1 MINNLK
7 LEFGEKGL
15 DYLNGEVHR
24 LRVVL
29 KNDDGAYYPVFFE
42 PDKINLSDAELY
54 QMALEVNYQKN
65 SSGRAEDERFNTIG
79 EKIAEIDAATSR
91 SKELYSN
98 VEKMMKITTAV
109 GNELIA
115 SMMGGKGGTEMM
127 INHFAMQVQLEWITL
142 EQVPKR
148 YLEKVRELL

>member
-7 LEFGEKGL
+7 LEFGEKSL

-65 SSGRAEDERFNTIG
+65 SSGRAEDERFNIIG
-79 EKIAEIDAATSR
+79 EKIAEIDQA
-91 SKELYSN
+91 
-98 VEKMMKITTAV
+98 VERAKAQRAQMEEMTKTTTTV
-109 GNELIA
+109 VNELIA
-115 SMMGGKGGTEMM
+115 SLMGGDEDESLS
-127 INHFAMQVQLEWITL
+127 QYS
-142 EQVPKR
+142 VPKW
-148 YLEKVRELL
+148 KK

>member
-7 LEFGEKGL
+7 LEFGEKSL

-42 PDKINLSDAELY
+42 PDKVSLSDAELY

-65 SSGRAEDERFNTIG
+65 ASGRAEDERFNTIG
-79 EKIAEIDAATSR
+79 EKIAEIDQALERA
-91 SKELYSN
+91 KEQRTQ
-98 VEKMMKITTAV
+98 VEEMMRMTTTMV
-109 GNELIA
+109 NELIE
-115 SMMGGKGGTEMM
+115 SLMGGEEDES
-127 INHFAMQVQLEWITL
+127 L
-142 EQVPKR
+142 P
-148 YLEKVRELL
+148 

>member
-7 LEFGEKGL
+7 LEFGEKSL

-29 KNDDGAYYPVFFE
+29 KNDDGVYYPVFFE

-65 SSGRAEDERFNTIG
+65 SSGRAEDERFNIIG
-79 EKIAEIDAATSR
+79 EKIAEIDQA
-91 SKELYSN
+91 
-98 VEKMMKITTAV
+98 VERAKAQHAQMEEMTKTTTTFV
-109 GNELIA
+109 NELIE
-115 SMMGGKGGTEMM
+115 SLMGGDEDESLLKYS
-127 INHFAMQVQLEWITL
+127 
-142 EQVPKR
+142 VPKW
-148 YLEKVRELL
+148 KK

>member
-7 LEFGEKGL
+7 LEFGEKSL

-29 KNDDGAYYPVFFE
+29 KNDDGVYYPVFFE

-65 SSGRAEDERFNTIG
+65 SSGRAEDERFNIIG
-79 EKIAEIDAATSR
+79 EKIAEIDRAIERAQEQR
-91 SKELYSN
+91 SQ
-98 VEKMMKITTAV
+98 VEEMMKMTTTIV
-109 GNELIA
+109 NELIA
-115 SMMGGKGGTEMM
+115 SLMGGEEDET
-127 INHFAMQVQLEWITL
+127 V
-142 EQVPKR
+142 
-148 YLEKVRELL
+148 

>member
-7 LEFGEKGL
+7 LEFGEKSL

-79 EKIAEIDAATSR
+79 EKIAEIDAATAR
-91 SKELYSN
+91 SKEQYAK
-98 VEKMMKITTAV
+98 VEEMMKMTTAMV
-109 GNELIA
+109 NELIA
-115 SMMGGKGGTEMM
+115 ILMGGDEDE
-127 INHFAMQVQLEWITL
+127 AVS
-142 EQVPKR
+142 
-148 YLEKVRELL
+148 

>member
-7 LEFGEKGL
+7 LEFGEKSL

-79 EKIAEIDAATSR
+79 EKIAEIDAATVR
-91 SKELYSN
+91 SKEQYAN
-98 VEKMMKITTAV
+98 VEEMMKMTTTMV
-109 GNELIA
+109 NELIA
-115 SMMGGKGGTEMM
+115 SLMGGDEDET
-127 INHFAMQVQLEWITL
+127 V
-142 EQVPKR
+142 
-148 YLEKVRELL
+148 

>member
-7 LEFGEKGL
+7 LEFGEKSL

-29 KNDDGAYYPVFFE
+29 KNDDGVYYPVFFE

-65 SSGRAEDERFNTIG
+65 SSGRAEDERFNIIG
-79 EKIAEIDAATSR
+79 EKIAEIDQA
-91 SKELYSN
+91 
-98 VEKMMKITTAV
+98 VERAKAQHAQMEEMTKTTTTV
-109 GNELIA
+109 VNELIE
-115 SMMGGKGGTEMM
+115 SLMGGDEDESLLKYS
-127 INHFAMQVQLEWITL
+127 
-142 EQVPKR
+142 VPKW
-148 YLEKVRELL
+148 KK

>member
-7 LEFGEKGL
+7 LEFGEKSL

-42 PDKINLSDAELY
+42 PDKVNLSDSELY

-65 SSGRAEDERFNTIG
+65 ASGRAEDERFNTIG
-79 EKIAEIDAATSR
+79 EKIAEIDQAIERA
-91 SKELYSN
+91 KEQRFQ
-98 VEKMMKITTAV
+98 VEEMMKMTTAIV
-109 GNELIA
+109 NELIE
-115 SMMGGKGGTEMM
+115 SLMGNE
-127 INHFAMQVQLEWITL
+127 
-142 EQVPKR
+142 
-148 YLEKVRELL
+148 

>member
-7 LEFGEKGL
+7 LEFGEKSL

-29 KNDDGAYYPVFFE
+29 KNDDGVYYPVFFE

-79 EKIAEIDAATSR
+79 EKIAEIDAATAR
-91 SKELYSN
+91 SKEQYAN
-98 VEKMMKITTAV
+98 VEEMMKTTTAV
-109 GNELIA
+109 VNELIA
-115 SMMGGKGGTEMM
+115 SLMGGDEDET
-127 INHFAMQVQLEWITL
+127 V
-142 EQVPKR
+142 
-148 YLEKVRELL
+148 

>member
-7 LEFGEKGL
+7 LEFGEKSL

-29 KNDDGAYYPVFFE
+29 KNDDGAYYPVFFD

-79 EKIAEIDAATSR
+79 EKIAEIDQA
-91 SKELYSN
+91 
-98 VEKMMKITTAV
+98 VERAKAQRVQMEEMMKTTTAMV
-109 GNELIA
+109 NELIA
-115 SMMGGKGGTEMM
+115 SLMGGDEDET
-127 INHFAMQVQLEWITL
+127 V
-142 EQVPKR
+142 
-148 YLEKVRELL
+148 

>member
-7 LEFGEKGL
+7 LEFGEKSL

-65 SSGRAEDERFNTIG
+65 SSGRAEDERFNIIG
-79 EKIAEIDAATSR
+79 EKIAEIDQA
-91 SKELYSN
+91 
-98 VEKMMKITTAV
+98 VERAKAQRAQMEEMMKTTTTV
-109 GNELIA
+109 VNELIE
-115 SMMGGKGGTEMM
+115 SLMGGDEDESLL
-127 INHFAMQVQLEWITL
+127 QYS
-142 EQVPKR
+142 VPKW
-148 YLEKVRELL
+148 KK

>member
-29 KNDDGAYYPVFFE
+29 KNEDGAYYPVFFE

-91 SKELYSN
+91 SKEQYGK
-98 VEKMMKITTAV
+98 VEEMMKMTTAMV
-109 GNELIA
+109 NELIA
-115 SMMGGKGGTEMM
+115 SLMGGDEDE
-127 INHFAMQVQLEWITL
+127 AVS
-142 EQVPKR
+142 
-148 YLEKVRELL
+148 

>member
-7 LEFGEKGL
+7 LEFGEKSL

-79 EKIAEIDAATSR
+79 EKIAEIDAATVR
-91 SKELYSN
+91 SKEQYAN
-98 VEKMMKITTAV
+98 VEEMMKMTTAMV
-109 GNELIA
+109 NELIA
-115 SMMGGKGGTEMM
+115 SLMGGDEDE
-127 INHFAMQVQLEWITL
+127 AV
-142 EQVPKR
+142 
-148 YLEKVRELL
+148 

>member
-7 LEFGEKGL
+7 LEFGEKCL

-42 PDKINLSDAELY
+42 PDKVNLTDSELY

-65 SSGRAEDERFNTIG
+65 ASGRAEDERFNIIG
-79 EKIAEIDAATSR
+79 EKIAEIDRAIERAQEQR
-91 SKELYSN
+91 AQ
-98 VEKMMKITTAV
+98 VEEMMKMTTV
-109 GNELIA
+109 MVNELIE
-115 SMMGGKGGTEMM
+115 SLMSGDED
-127 INHFAMQVQLEWITL
+127 ES
-142 EQVPKR
+142 R
-148 YLEKVRELL
+148 S

>member
-7 LEFGEKGL
+7 LEFGEKSL

-79 EKIAEIDAATSR
+79 EKIAEIDAATTR
-91 SKELYSN
+91 SKEQYGQ
-98 VEKMMKITTAV
+98 VEEMMKMTTAMV
-109 GNELIA
+109 NELIA
-115 SMMGGKGGTEMM
+115 SLMGGDEDE
-127 INHFAMQVQLEWITL
+127 AVS
-142 EQVPKR
+142 
-148 YLEKVRELL
+148 

>member
-1 MINNLK
+1 MT
-7 LEFGEKGL
+7 GL
-15 DYLNGEVHR
+15 ITLF
-24 LRVVL
+24 
-29 KNDDGAYYPVFFE
+29 FFE

-91 SKELYSN
+91 SKEQYSN
-98 VEKMMKITTAV
+98 VEKMMKMTTAV

-115 SMMGGKGGTEMM
+115 SMIGGKGGTEMM
-127 INHFAMQVQLEWITL
+127 INYFAMQVQLEWITL

>member
-7 LEFGEKGL
+7 LEFGEKSL

-65 SSGRAEDERFNTIG
+65 SSGRAEDERFNIIG
-79 EKIAEIDAATSR
+79 EKIAEIDAATAR
-91 SKELYSN
+91 SKEQFTN
-98 VEKMMKITTAV
+98 VEEMMKMTTV
-109 GNELIA
+109 MVNELIA
-115 SMMGGKGGTEMM
+115 SLMGGDEDET
-127 INHFAMQVQLEWITL
+127 V
-142 EQVPKR
+142 
-148 YLEKVRELL
+148 

>member
-7 LEFGEKGL
+7 LEFGEKSL

-42 PDKINLSDAELY
+42 PDKVSLSDSELY

-65 SSGRAEDERFNTIG
+65 ASGRAEDERFNTIG
-79 EKIAEIDAATSR
+79 KKIAELDQAIEHA
-91 SKELYSN
+91 KEQRAQ
-98 VEKMMKITTAV
+98 VDEMMRMTTAMV
-109 GNELIA
+109 NELIQRL
-115 SMMGGKGGTEMM
+115 MGGEEDES
-127 INHFAMQVQLEWITL
+127 LS
-142 EQVPKR
+142 
-148 YLEKVRELL
+148 

>member
-65 SSGRAEDERFNTIG
+65 SSGRAEDERFNVLG
-79 EKIAEIDAATSR
+79 EKIAKFDDMIEKMQEALSDTKKA
-91 SKELYSN
+91 N
-98 VEKMMKITTAV
+98 VENREIVKTVTMTL
-109 GNELIA
+109 NEFIE
-115 SMMGGKGGTEMM
+115 S
-127 INHFAMQVQLEWITL
+127 FLE
-142 EQVPKR
+142 EGDSSD
-148 YLEKVRELL
+148 EKNVSKD

>member
-7 LEFGEKGL
+7 LEFGEKSL

-65 SSGRAEDERFNTIG
+65 SSGRAEDERFNIIG
-79 EKIAEIDAATSR
+79 EKIAEIDQA
-91 SKELYSN
+91 
-98 VEKMMKITTAV
+98 VERAKAQRAQMEEMMKTTTTV
-109 GNELIA
+109 VNELIE
-115 SMMGGKGGTEMM
+115 SLMGGDEDESLP
-127 INHFAMQVQLEWITL
+127 QYS
-142 EQVPKR
+142 VPKW
-148 YLEKVRELL
+148 KK

>member
-7 LEFGEKGL
+7 LEFGEKSL

-65 SSGRAEDERFNTIG
+65 SSGRAEDERFNIIG
-79 EKIAEIDAATSR
+79 EKIAEIDQA
-91 SKELYSN
+91 
-98 VEKMMKITTAV
+98 VERAKAQRAQMEEMMKTTTTV
-109 GNELIA
+109 VNELIE
-115 SMMGGKGGTEMM
+115 SLMGGDEDERLS
-127 INHFAMQVQLEWITL
+127 QYS
-142 EQVPKR
+142 VPKW
-148 YLEKVRELL
+148 KK